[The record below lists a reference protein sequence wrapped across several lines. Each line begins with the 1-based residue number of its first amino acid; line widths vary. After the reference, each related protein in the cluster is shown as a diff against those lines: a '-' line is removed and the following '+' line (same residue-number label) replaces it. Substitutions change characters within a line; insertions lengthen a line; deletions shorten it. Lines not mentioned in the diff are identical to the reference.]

1 MKKHE
6 IIRILR
12 ILLKTLVA
20 LAAAANL
27 VALFVYHYEMPSWLR
42 KERSAPVAEVEPPIE
57 SNWPAPDE
65 YLSIPL
71 VPVNYSGESDL
82 DGMIMDDVYVVGVD
96 GQPIDDAV
104 ITYEILPDEAQKK
117 IIRYTSALED
127 GQVLTADRAM
137 NLTARYTGP
146 TITLLG
152 MPPGID
158 PGFADSY
165 VSLLGERNIIRADDG
180 FGNDVT
186 DQVLATFVGL
196 SDEEPDAEM
205 TLSLEN
211 QVHDTTGMELTVHVK
226 DYNGIVL
233 VLTDYN
239 ITLTVGDDFDP
250 LDYVDYAHDEDG
262 DDRADNVR
270 YYNYVDTSTPG
281 DYYVEFWVWNSEGTT
296 YSPSRF
302 LYVTV
307 LPEAEEAAEA
317 DDTP

>member
-1 MKKHE
+1 
-6 IIRILR
+6 
-12 ILLKTLVA
+12 VA

-42 KERSAPVAEVEPPIE
+42 RSTSPSIPMADA
-57 SNWPAPDE
+57 SPAPE
-65 YLSIPL
+65 TQSYNRLETGEHLAIPL
-71 VPVNYSGESDL
+71 VPVNYSGEADL
-82 DGMIMDDVYVVGVD
+82 DGMIMDDVYVVGAD
-96 GQPIDDAV
+96 GQPIDEAV
-104 ITYEILPDEAQKK
+104 ITYEILPADEAQKK
-117 IIRYTSALED
+117 TIRYTAEWGD
-127 GQVLTADRAM
+127 GQSLTEERVM
-137 NLTARYTGP
+137 NLTTRYTGP

-152 MPPGID
+152 VPPGID

-165 VSLLGERNIIRADDG
+165 VTLLGDRNIIYADDG
-180 FGNDVT
+180 FGNDAT

-205 TLSLEN
+205 KLSLEN

-262 DDRADNVR
+262 DDRTDSVR

-281 DYYVEFWVWNSEGTT
+281 DYYVELWVWNSEGTT

-307 LPEAEEAAEA
+307 LPETEEAAEA
-317 DDTP
+317 GDTP

>member
-27 VALFVYHYEMPSWLR
+27 VALFVYRYEMPSWLR
-42 KERSAPVAEVEPPIE
+42 RSRPTSTPVEEAYAQ
-57 SNWPAPDE
+57 NNGQPDKTDE
-65 YLSIPL
+65 HLVIPL
-71 VPVNYSGESDL
+71 VPVNYSGEADL
-82 DGMIMDDVYVVGVD
+82 DGMIMDDVYVEGAD

-117 IIRYTSALED
+117 TVRYHAEWGG
-127 GQVLTADRAM
+127 GQSLTEDRAM

-152 MPPGID
+152 MPPEID

-165 VSLLGERNIIRADDG
+165 VAVLEDRNIIYADDG

-186 DQVLATFVGL
+186 DQVLASFEGL
-196 SDEEPDAEM
+196 SDEEPEAKM
-205 TLSLEN
+205 TLTLEN
-211 QVHDTTGMELTVHVK
+211 QVLDTAEMEMTVHVQG
-226 DYNGIVL
+226 YNGIVL
-233 VLTDYN
+233 VLTDYS
-239 ITLTVGDDFDP
+239 ITLTVGDEFNP
-250 LDYVDYAHDEDG
+250 RDYVEYAHDEEG
-262 DDRADNVR
+262 NDRKENVR
-270 YYNYVDTSTPG
+270 YYNYVDTSEPG
-281 DYYVEFWVWNSEGTT
+281 EYYVEFWVWNSEGTT

-307 LPEAEEAAEA
+307 VEPDTAEE
-317 DDTP
+317 P